1 MGKAGLFLRGILA
14 PASECALPFLSVNR
28 AGFRPVARL
37 TLRGSFRSALRA
49 ARTGIERYFQ
59 FYNRQSLD
67 YRTASAMWMPQVFS
81 VTSSLRFPGT
91 FYGSSEWYQ
100 GFASPRQGV
109 ANREPVAPA
118 CRAANKLTCGAHPG
132 KPEQLISGGL
142 D

>member
-67 YRTASAMWMPQVFS
+67 YRTASAIWMPQVFS

-91 FYGSSEWYQ
+91 FYGRSGRCQ
-100 GFASPRQGV
+100 GFASPRQ
-109 ANREPVAPA
+109 NRAPLTPP
-118 CRAANKLTCGAHPG
+118 RPSNKSTEKKAKGRSSEWGARG
-132 KPEQLISGGL
+132 KEE
-142 D
+142 